1 MTGISVLERFKYA
14 VRHRPKFFVLW
25 MLEWHLEKLVCWRWE
40 KEINAQPIYIRN
52 GMIQLL
58 QIINFIKKY
67 NMVLI
72 LITQKAWIYNDV
84 HIEQNRSIQCFRPVI
99 ISTSLSTDVRVQS
112 SHGKWNASVASLHLH
127 IYGRVRTSLSY
138 YRYMIP
144 VTVYYPE
151 AKALLFERAR
161 AILNKDKKWKST
173 KRKINN
179 IIKCLNI
186 FSLRFIIKQTSFD
199 VGRVERLPSIN
210 SKCKTVHFKKWSLE
224 DTREWRI

>member
-1 MTGISVLERFKYA
+1 MHHYCL
-14 VRHRPKFFVLW
+14 VRVH
-25 MLEWHLEKLVCWRWE
+25 
-40 KEINAQPIYIRN
+40 
-52 GMIQLL
+52 
-58 QIINFIKKY
+58 NFISY
-67 NMVLI
+67 CI
-72 LITQKAWIYNDV
+72 LHTVDRYI
-84 HIEQNRSIQCFRPVI
+84 
-99 ISTSLSTDVRVQS
+99 L
-112 SHGKWNASVASLHLH
+112 
-127 IYGRVRTSLSY
+127 
-138 YRYMIP
+138 YMIP

-199 VGRVERLPSIN
+199 VARVERLPSIN

-224 DTREWRI
+224 DTREFREFRKNVFWMIDSWSGWLVITSKIVWSGVCEW